1 MRKSFILFLLVQMIF
16 WNACGPVQGADER
29 NPRFRDRTREGTVEE
44 DPSDTETIT
53 DDPDTILGK
62 IGESLKGF
70 FKSIKNCESSVP
82 HLPRSNYDLFFSFVG
97 KVNPGAQLR
106 ECMIQRTEEA
116 SEVLCQG
123 QRDLDT
129 LLAKYRGY
137 DERERRIEHAYQSAL
152 RSEREFRN
160 NLLEYA
166 DKMRDLADR
175 TSKDY
180 FKEEYNALADA
191 LYLEAGL
198 TCRSRYYDSRSS
210 RRDY

>member
-1 MRKSFILFLLVQMIF
+1 MQKSFVLFLLLSVFF
-16 WNACGPVQGADER
+16 WSSCGPVQGADEP
-29 NPRFRDRTREGTVEE
+29 NPRFKEKTREGNIDGDET
-44 DPSDTETIT
+44 DTETIT

-62 IGESLKGF
+62 IGETLKGF
-70 FKSIKNCESSVP
+70 FKNIKDCESSVP
-82 HLPRSNYDLFFSFVG
+82 HLPRSNYDLFFSFIG

-106 ECMIQRTEEA
+106 ECMVQRTEEA

-166 DKMRDLADR
+166 DKMRDQADR

-191 LYLEAGL
+191 LYLEADL
-198 TCRSRYYDSRSS
+198 TCRSRYYDSRS
-210 RRDY
+210 RRD

>member
-1 MRKSFILFLLVQMIF
+1 MKKGFILILLAQMIF

-29 NPRFRDRTREGTVEE
+29 NPRFRDRTREGTVEGDADDSE
-44 DPSDTETIT
+44 KIT

-62 IGESLKGF
+62 VGQALKNA
-70 FKSIKNCESSVP
+70 FKSIKDCESSVP
-82 HLPRSNYDLFFSFVG
+82 NLPRSNYDLLFSFVG
-97 KVNPGAQLR
+97 KVNPGAKLR
-106 ECMIQRTEEA
+106 ECVIQRAEQA

-137 DERERRIEHAYQSAL
+137 DERERRIEYAYQSSL

-166 DKMRDLADR
+166 DRMRDLADR
-175 TSKDY
+175 TNKDY
-180 FKEEYNALADA
+180 LKEEYNALADA
-191 LYLEAGL
+191 LYFEADL